1 MRKTLILLSLVVLIS
16 VTPSLSQEKPSK
28 LTLNG
33 YLTTMQTAMFDS
45 LSGPFVNDN
54 LIHNRLNFKWYI
66 NEHITFASQFRN
78 RLFTGDMLRMDPSYA
93 KATGSDQGWVDL
105 SWNILNEQS
114 FFLNTTLDR
123 LWFDFNYGK
132 FQARLGRQRINWGQT
147 LVWNPND
154 IFNAYSFFDFDYV
167 ERPGSD
173 AIRLQYYP
181 DFSSSIEFA
190 VKSDYE
196 NNVTAAA
203 LYRFNKW
210 GYDLQF
216 LTAYVN
222 SEDLMIGGAWSGAIG
237 YVAFRGEASWFQPYE
252 YFSDTIGTGL
262 FTMGLEKSFKNNS
275 MVQIQAMYCNN
286 PAKID
291 DFTSMY
297 TGNLTTKDLAFSEFS
312 AFVQYIYPLTPLL
325 NVGVSGMW
333 FPDLNGYF
341 AGPSLDYS
349 LADNIG
355 FSLFWQ
361 HFSSK
366 INGERTRINLA
377 FIRLKYSF

>member
-1 MRKTLILLSLVVLIS
+1 MRNNLILLFLFFLLSGA
-16 VTPSLSQEKPSK
+16 PSLSQEKSAS

-45 LSGPFVNDN
+45 LSGPFVNEN
-54 LIHNRLNFKWYI
+54 IIHNRLNLKGYI
-66 NEHITFASQFRN
+66 NDHITFASEFRN
-78 RLFTGDMLRMDPSYA
+78 RLFTGDMVRTGPAYSESI
-93 KATGSDQGWVDL
+93 GSDQGLVDL
-105 SWNILNEQS
+105 SWNILDEQS
-114 FFLNTTLDR
+114 FFLNTTIDR

-132 FQARLGRQRINWGQT
+132 FQARVGRQRINWGQT

-154 IFNAYSFFDFDYV
+154 IFNAYSFFDFDYI

-173 AIRLQYYP
+173 AIRIQYYP

-216 LTAYVN
+216 LTGYVN
-222 SEDLMIGGAWSGAIG
+222 SEDLIIGAGWSGAIG
-237 YVAFRGEASWFQPYE
+237 FMSFRGEASWFQPSE
-252 YFSDTIGTGL
+252 NFSDTIGTGL
-262 FTMGLEKSFKNNS
+262 FTIGLEKSFKDNS
-275 MVQIQAMYCNN
+275 MVQIQIMYCNN

-312 AFVQYIYPLTPLL
+312 AFAQYTYPLTPLL
-325 NVGVSGMW
+325 NGGISGMW

>member
-1 MRKTLILLSLVVLIS
+1 MRNNLILLFLFFLLSGA
-16 VTPSLSQEKPSK
+16 PSLSQEKSAS

-45 LSGPFVNDN
+45 LSGPFVNEN
-54 LIHNRLNFKWYI
+54 IIHNRLNLKGYI
-66 NEHITFASQFRN
+66 NDHITFASEFRN
-78 RLFTGDMLRMDPSYA
+78 RLFTGDMVRTGPSYSESI
-93 KATGSDQGWVDL
+93 GSDQGLVDL
-105 SWNILNEQS
+105 SWNILDEQS
-114 FFLNTTLDR
+114 FFLNTTIDR

-132 FQARLGRQRINWGQT
+132 FQARVGRQRINWGQT

-154 IFNAYSFFDFDYV
+154 IFNAYSFFDFDYI

-173 AIRLQYYP
+173 AIRIQYYP

-216 LTAYVN
+216 LAGYVN
-222 SEDLMIGGAWSGAIG
+222 SEDLVVGTGWSGAIG
-237 YVAFRGEASWFQPYE
+237 YVSFRGEASWFQPSE
-252 YFSDTIGTGL
+252 NFSDTTGTGL
-262 FTMGLEKSFKNNS
+262 FTIGIDKAFKDNS
-275 MVQIQAMYCNN
+275 MVQLQIMYCNN
-286 PAKID
+286 PLELD
-291 DFTSMY
+291 GFTSMY

-312 AFVQYIYPLTPLL
+312 AFAQYTYPLTPLL
-325 NVGVSGMW
+325 NGGISGMW